1 MERHAWVCPPTSL
14 LSFMDVSH
22 GPTPQY
28 TSCVCRL
35 LWLLL
40 LLQDISSRYAAVLF
54 GITNALSSLMGTC
67 SVYATGLILESTES
81 WSLVFQL
88 VAGFYL
94 LGAVGFLA
102 WASAEQQFE

>member
-1 MERHAWVCPPTSL
+1 VSPAPAAPAAACCP
-14 LSFMDVSH
+14 
-22 GPTPQY
+22 
-28 TSCVCRL
+28 
-35 LWLLL
+35 
-40 LLQDISSRYAAVLF
+40 QDISSRYAAVLF

-88 VAGFYL
+88 VAAFYL
-94 LGAVGFLA
+94 VGAVGFLA

>member
-1 MERHAWVCPPTSL
+1 MGSSLQGPHGSVPNCLFCWLPGVCFHSL
-14 LSFMDVSH
+14 AAAAAAFRM
-22 GPTPQY
+22 
-28 TSCVCRL
+28 
-35 LWLLL
+35 
-40 LLQDISSRYAAVLF
+40 QDISSRYAAVLF

-88 VAGFYL
+88 VAAFYL

>member
-1 MERHAWVCPPTSL
+1 
-14 LSFMDVSH
+14 
-22 GPTPQY
+22 
-28 TSCVCRL
+28 
-35 LWLLL
+35 
-40 LLQDISSRYAAVLF
+40 VLF

-67 SVYATGLILESTES
+67 SVYATGLILESTHS

-94 LGAVGFLA
+94 AGAVAFLA